1 MTTHARPLRTPL
13 GAALLTLC
21 LLIGLAGCDSDPS
34 PSAKNTGKTGKPWK
48 TGKPAPKTGA
58 PQASASQAD
67 VTRRLLQLEKARDV
81 RVGAYA
87 IDTGTG
93 QVLAH
98 RADERFPFASSFK
111 VMACAAVLRK
121 ARRTDPGLMDRVIR
135 YGRNDLS
142 AFSPETE
149 KHVGTGMTVAELCR
163 ATITRSDNTAANLL
177 LKQIGG
183 PQGLTAFF
191 RSLGDTVSRSDR
203 VEPGLN
209 RWRPGELRD
218 TTTPAPWARNLQA
231 LTVGDALVPADR
243 ARLVAWMKATVTG
256 GERIRAG
263 LPGGWTVGDK
273 TGTAGVHGNAN
284 DIAVVWPPSGAP
296 LILAVLITRPDA
308 DAEADDKAVAA
319 TAGILAHGLRPS

>member
-1 MTTHARPLRTPL
+1 MTTPTPRFRTSL
-13 GAALLTLC
+13 GAALLVLC
-21 LLIGLAGCDSDPS
+21 VLGGLAGCDSDAN
-34 PSAKNTGKTGKPWK
+34 PSAKTTENTASKP
-48 TGKPAPKTGA
+48 TVPKTSA
-58 PQASASQAD
+58 PRAHPSQAD
-67 VTRRLLQLEKARDV
+67 VTRRLLRLEKARDA

-111 VMACAAVLRK
+111 VMACAAVLQK

-135 YGRNDLS
+135 YDRRDLA

-149 KHVGTGMTVAELCR
+149 KHVGTGMTVAELCG
-163 ATITRSDNTAANLL
+163 ATITKSDNTAGNLL
-177 LKQIGG
+177 LKEIGG
-183 PQGLTAFF
+183 PRGLTAFF

-218 TTTPAPWARNLQA
+218 TTAPGPWARDLRA

-243 ARLVAWMKATVTG
+243 ERLVAWLKASVTG

-296 LILAVLITRPDA
+296 LIFAILVTRPDA
-308 DAEADDKAVAA
+308 DAEPDDETVAA
-319 TAGILAHGLRPS
+319 AARILARGLRPS